1 MLAFPVI
8 SVNDALSKYLFDNR
22 YGTGQSVMDG
32 LMRTTNMLVAGKS
45 VVIVGYGWCGRGVA
59 MRASA
64 MGARVIVTEIDPHRA
79 FEALMDGY
87 EVTGMEE
94 AASRGD
100 IFLTLTGNT
109 RVIRAEHFEAMKD
122 GVLLGN
128 AGHFDVEICKKD
140 LAKLAVSVEES
151 RPGVESYVMKDGRR
165 LHLLGEGRL
174 VNLACA
180 DGHPI
185 EIMDLSFALQLESA
199 IYMSRNRM
207 NPGLYDVPRE
217 IDRGVMRTKLDSLG
231 IKLDSMTEEQEE
243 YMKSWEE

>member
-1 MLAFPVI
+1 
-8 SVNDALSKYLFDNR
+8 
-22 YGTGQSVMDG
+22 
-32 LMRTTNMLVAGKS
+32 MRTTNMLVPGMT
-45 VVIVGYGWCGRGVA
+45 VVIAGYGWCGRGVA
-59 MRASA
+59 MRAAA
-64 MGARVIVTEIDPHRA
+64 MGARVLVVEIDPHRA

-87 EVTGMEE
+87 EVAGMAE

-109 RVIRAEHFEAMKD
+109 KVIRKEHFEKMKD

-128 AGHFDVEICKKD
+128 AGHFDVEISKPD
-140 LAKLAVSVEES
+140 LDSLTESVEET
-151 RPGVESYVMKDGRR
+151 RPGIRTYVLKDGRR

-199 IYMSRNRM
+199 IYMAKNSM
-207 NPGLYDVPRE
+207 KPGMYDVPAE
-217 IDRGVMRTKLDSLG
+217 IDRSVMEAKLASMN
-231 IKLDSMTEEQEE
+231 ITLDTMTPEQEA
-243 YMKSWEE
+243 YMKSWVE